1 MEKIFTMKEAAEYLH
16 YSMSTLRRR
25 IDAGKIKT
33 FKDGKLVRI
42 KESELQKFIDGIPD
56 SNQSDTAEPMP
67 LKEESAQLPA
77 EPAESRAA
85 PLPDSWKK

>member
-42 KESELQKFIDGIPD
+42 KESELQKFIDG
-56 SNQSDTAEPMP
+56 NQNSSTEPVKEKSTTAVFAQKSSISLEQA
-67 LKEESAQLPA
+67 LKENRKE
-77 EPAESRAA
+77 
-85 PLPDSWKK
+85 

>member
-56 SNQSDTAEPMP
+56 NNQNSTAKPIP
-67 LKEESAQLPA
+67 LKEESAH
-77 EPAESRAA
+77 
-85 PLPDSWKK
+85 LPDSWKK